1 MIVYT
6 CKITGDEFLSDS
18 FPLVEVAD
26 AEGNNIDGLMMTN
39 SKMVPKSADDV
50 DIGCGNAFGGDGGD
64 DAPAADVEMVNNVCE
79 KFGYTQTDLTA
90 PQFKSY
96 LKEYM
101 GALLE
106 KMKTKNAPVEEKKAF
121 RERAANAG
129 KYFLSN
135 FKELDFYL
143 GPSFSPESMIVAM
156 YPEGAL
162 APNFYFIMDGLNK
175 DKF

>member
-6 CKITGDEFLSDS
+6 CKLTGDEFLSDS
-18 FPLVEVAD
+18 FPLLEVTD
-26 AEGNNIDGLMMTN
+26 AEGNVIDGLMMTT
-39 SKMVPKSADDV
+39 SKQIPKSDDDV
-50 DIGCGNAFGGDGGD
+50 DIGCGNAFGGDE
-64 DAPAADVEMVNNVCE
+64 PAAADPNVEMVNNVVD
-79 KFGYTQTDLTA
+79 KFSYTQTELSAT
-90 PQFKSY
+90 QFKSW

-106 KMKTKNAPVEEKKAF
+106 KMKAANVPVDDRKAF

-129 KYFLSN
+129 KFFLSN

-143 GPSFSPESMIVAM
+143 GPSFSPESMVVAM
-156 YPEGAL
+156 YPEGAV

>member
-18 FPLVEVAD
+18 FPLLEVVD
-26 AEGNNIDGLMMTN
+26 DEGNKIEGLMMTT
-39 SKMVPKSADDV
+39 SKQVPKGDDNV
-50 DIGCGNAFGGDGGD
+50 DIGCGNAFGGSD
-64 DAPAADVEMVNNVCE
+64 DAPVDPSVEMVNNVVE
-79 KFGYTQTDLTA
+79 KFQYSQTELTA
-90 PQFKSY
+90 TQFKSW

-101 GALLE
+101 GKLLE
-106 KMKTKNAPVEEKKAF
+106 QMKKKDVPVEERKAF
-121 RERAANAG
+121 RERAAAAG

-143 GPSFSPESMIVAM
+143 GPSFNPDSMIVAK
-156 YPEGAL
+156 YPEGATS
-162 APNFYFIMDGLNK
+162 PNFYYIMDGLNK

>member
-18 FPLVEVAD
+18 FPLLEVTD
-26 AEGNNIDGLMMTN
+26 AEGNVIDGLMMTT
-39 SKMVPKSADDV
+39 SKMVPKSEDDV
-50 DIGCGNAFGGDGGD
+50 DIGCGNAFGGD
-64 DAPAADVEMVNNVCE
+64 APEEAAAANVEMVNNVCE
-79 KFGYTQTDLTA
+79 KFSYTQTELSAT
-90 PQFKSY
+90 QFKSY

-101 GALLE
+101 GVLLE
-106 KMKTKNAPVEEKKAF
+106 KLKKKDAPVEEKKAF

-143 GPSFSPESMIVAM
+143 GPSFNPESMIIAM